1 MLIFVIR
8 KKRNIY
14 ISVPLFF
21 QFVNRDRD
29 PAVLPSRVDSYVPLT
44 HHDPR
49 DIGLI
54 CLVKKS
60 KIHFQILWDLESN
73 KVIP

>member
-8 KKRNIY
+8 KKRNINV
-14 ISVPLFF
+14 SDPVFF
-21 QFVNRDRD
+21 QFVNRDRLD

-49 DIGLI
+49 DIELI

-60 KIHFQILWDLESN
+60 KNHFQILSDLRM
-73 KVIP
+73 

>member
-14 ISVPLFF
+14 ISGPLFF
-21 QFVNRDRD
+21 QVINRDRD
-29 PAVLPSRVDSYVPLT
+29 PTVLPSRVDSQVPLM

-49 DIGLI
+49 DIGFI

-60 KIHFQILWDLESN
+60 KIPFQILSDLR
-73 KVIP
+73 I